1 MTARNIAKES
11 DEVVKMAM
19 MVAEGCT
26 DRRMKRV
33 SDQLLELLASFHYFT
48 VGTLSLSLTPMG
60 LLGGGAARSI
70 SSISTSSAGSGGRS
84 GAGSSAGGGGGTV

>member
-1 MTARNIAKES
+1 MLFSMCSLIFSASGEDGELKSKKDFIMTARNIAKES

-33 SDQLLELLASFHYFT
+33 SDQLLEYGILLH
-48 VGTLSLSLTPMG
+48 
-60 LLGGGAARSI
+60 ARI
-70 SSISTSSAGSGGRS
+70 PIQ
-84 GAGSSAGGGGGTV
+84 

>member
-1 MTARNIAKES
+1 M
-11 DEVVKMAM
+11 VKMAM

-33 SDQLLELLASFHYFT
+33 SDQLLEYWPLFHFS
-48 VGTLSLSLTPMG
+48 GTLSLSLTPMG